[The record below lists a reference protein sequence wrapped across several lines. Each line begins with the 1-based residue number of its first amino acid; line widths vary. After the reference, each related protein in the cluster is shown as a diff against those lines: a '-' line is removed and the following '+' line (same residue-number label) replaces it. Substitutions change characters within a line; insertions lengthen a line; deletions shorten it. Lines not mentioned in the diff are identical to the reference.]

1 MKVAI
6 KLFAVARQRIGSGT
20 IEVELPADVTVAK
33 LRSALAEQFPPL
45 VDILPHTRIALNN
58 EYATD
63 TTPITPTTDI
73 ALIPPVSGG

>member
-1 MKVAI
+1 MKVTI
-6 KLFAVARQRIGSGT
+6 KLFAVARQRVGSGS
-20 IEVELPADVTVAK
+20 IDVELPADATVRN

-45 VDILPHTRIALNN
+45 ADILPHTRVAVSN

-63 TTPITPTTDI
+63 ATSITPAAEI